1 MDPLHTL
8 GRFLI
13 AALSKSTRVSY
24 EVIPSWVTLS
34 TEASELSFMLV
45 EALSQER
52 NVALVVTIVNN
63 SNYLIVRRLKLLNHC
78 LFHSPLLETQS
89 YRYHLNLK
97 QYCHWKIRFP
107 TVPASTVPQKF
118 IDFPKVQNG

>member
-1 MDPLHTL
+1 MELTLAPGTAASAWTLFATPEPIALMDTLHTL

-13 AALSKSTRVSY
+13 SALSNSTRVSY

-63 SNYLIVRRLKLLNHC
+63 PN
-78 LFHSPLLETQS
+78 
-89 YRYHLNLK
+89 
-97 QYCHWKIRFP
+97 
-107 TVPASTVPQKF
+107 
-118 IDFPKVQNG
+118 

>member
-1 MDPLHTL
+1 MELTLAPGTAASSWTLFATSAVIASMDPLHTL

-13 AALSKSTRVSY
+13 AALSKSTRVFY

-63 SNYLIVRRLKLLNHC
+63 SN
-78 LFHSPLLETQS
+78 
-89 YRYHLNLK
+89 
-97 QYCHWKIRFP
+97 
-107 TVPASTVPQKF
+107 
-118 IDFPKVQNG
+118 